1 MESSEGAPYESYR
14 SWKMLGILL
23 AAQVAVAFL
32 GRGLAPLGP
41 LIEKDLSI
49 TKAQVGM
56 LPAAL
61 FLGQSFFNLP
71 SGYFADRYGS
81 RIMLLILCL
90 SAAASFILVTGVP
103 FFGWLLL
110 FVVVG
115 GFAYG
120 GMHPV
125 TNRGIIYWFPQQRR
139 GTAMGIKQTGVTAG
153 SALAALILLPAAMTW
168 GWRESLIAAALC
180 TGGVGV
186 LVYLLYRD
194 SREAAPRKKN
204 EGVSLIHSVRPLA
217 KSRPLWWL
225 SLAAVGLN
233 MGNLVLSTYVVFFA
247 YEHLE
252 YPLYVA
258 GTLLV
263 VSEVAGSAGRI
274 IWGWVSDRLLGGR
287 RLVVLMGI
295 TLITIVL
302 SVIFALLPP
311 HVPYFLFLLLVVVF
325 GFSISGFNGIW
336 MNAATESVPREQ
348 AGMASGFSV
357 SIGSWGVILGPPL
370 FGWVVDQGG
379 YTPAWL
385 VLAGMMVAVLL
396 LLIGMEKSSR
406 IPVKEG
412 Y

>member
-1 MESSEGAPYESYR
+1 
-14 SWKMLGILL
+14 
-23 AAQVAVAFL
+23 
-32 GRGLAPLGP
+32 
-41 LIEKDLSI
+41 
-49 TKAQVGM
+49 
-56 LPAAL
+56 
-61 FLGQSFFNLP
+61 
-71 SGYFADRYGS
+71 
-81 RIMLLILCL
+81 
-90 SAAASFILVTGVP
+90 
-103 FFGWLLL
+103 
-110 FVVVG
+110 
-115 GFAYG
+115 
-120 GMHPV
+120 
-125 TNRGIIYWFPQQRR
+125 
-139 GTAMGIKQTGVTAG
+139 
-153 SALAALILLPAAMTW
+153 
-168 GWRESLIAAALC
+168 
-180 TGGVGV
+180 
-186 LVYLLYRD
+186 
-194 SREAAPRKKN
+194 